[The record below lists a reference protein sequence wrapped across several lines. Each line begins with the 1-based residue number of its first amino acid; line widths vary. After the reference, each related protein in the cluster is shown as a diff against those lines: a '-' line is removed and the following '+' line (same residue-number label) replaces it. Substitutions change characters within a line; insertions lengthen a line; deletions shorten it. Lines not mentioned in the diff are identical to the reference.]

1 MMPQG
6 KYLPEGRLLQ
16 SPENQEWTSSEE
28 GLRRAMLRGSILEG
42 VVTMCDEQRNL
53 HIRLG
58 AGRGIIPYSETGLG
72 VQEGKLREIAILSRV
87 GKPVCFRV
95 TGREGEVWKLSR
107 RVVQEEADA
116 YLRANLSPGQILPV
130 TVTHLERFGAFVDIG
145 CGLISMISIQN
156 ISVSRIRKADDRF
169 AVGQHVYAAVL
180 RTEPTGRVCLTHK
193 ELLGTWQQNAQRLR
207 PGTAV
212 RGIVRG
218 VESYGIFIELFPNL
232 SGLAEPC
239 GDVAVG
245 SEVSVYIKS
254 ILPERMKIKLAILNV
269 FPGEGRRPI
278 CPEDYFLR
286 EGQLRRWQYQPEVC
300 VKSCVETVFS

>member
-1 MMPQG
+1 MPQG

-28 GLRRAMLRGSILEG
+28 GLRRAMLRGSLLEG

-72 VQEGKLREIAILSRV
+72 AQQGKLREIAILSRV

-95 TGREGEVWKLSR
+95 TGREGEVWQLSR
-107 RVVQEEADA
+107 RVVQEEASA
-116 YLRANLSPGQILPV
+116 FFRAALTPGQVLPV

-145 CGLISMISIQN
+145 CGLISMIGIQN
-156 ISVSRIRKADDRF
+156 ISVSRIRTAAERF
-169 AVGQHVYAAVL
+169 AVGQQIYAAVL
-180 RTEPTGRVCLTHK
+180 RTEPSGRVCLTHK

-212 RGIVRG
+212 NGIVRG

-239 GDVAVG
+239 AEATVG

-254 ILPERMKIKLAILNV
+254 IQPERMKIKLSVLNA
-269 FPGEGRRPI
+269 FPGEGRRLI
-278 CPEDYFLR
+278 CPEDYVIR
-286 EGQLRRWQYQPEVC
+286 EGRLHRWQYQPEAC
-300 VKSCVETVFS
+300 VKSCMETIFD